1 MSITKESANYVAF
14 AMEPF
19 IRAEV
24 YSQLRVEKIVERV
37 CGVQANIGQKRIVS
51 VDQNNKDFV
60 VKLAY
65 ESTGI
70 FGNAC
75 EYLCYT
81 NLLNL
86 RDNEQISDDDL
97 LLFAKCELVNGSPL
111 VVRQEFGSEIVL
123 DPEFQRWLSE
133 KYPEHEDKPWL
144 YASEWI
150 FREPKLREDANR
162 IQQILSDFF
171 VASDVHVMQEPKNF
185 ALRYIHTTGGR
196 REKRLMLID
205 MDSCFPIINDGEEI
219 RPVCPIC
226 GSEMVYVP
234 NVMRAGQNFR
244 DIENQTG
251 VYTCTRDTC
260 ANNVL
265 DIIADN
271 GYAADNQDIRD
282 NNVFRKYIEE
292 DNVDMVQ
299 YMLTL
304 LCYSYTP
311 LNFCRTITDYR
322 NEILADW
329 GQEVLDF
336 WGDRLFYAFNNY
348 QNAMVGTY
356 LAKNSD
362 VILKYMAELM
372 ASKCDFADFANGIIE
387 TIPARVDNDPISKK
401 LIATLYVIGICADDV
416 VRCCDLL
423 GATTVKEFADAGED
437 IFYDTDMQNISEIFN
452 WISIAR

>member
-1 MSITKESANYVAF
+1 MAITKESANYVAF
-14 AMEPF
+14 ALEPF
-19 IRAEV
+19 IRAED

-97 LLFAKCELVNGSPL
+97 LLFAQCELVNGSPL

-171 VASDVHVMQEPKNF
+171 VASDLHVMQEPKKF
-185 ALRYIHTTGGR
+185 
-196 REKRLMLID
+196 E
-205 MDSCFPIINDGEEI
+205 
-219 RPVCPIC
+219 
-226 GSEMVYVP
+226 
-234 NVMRAGQNFR
+234 
-244 DIENQTG
+244 
-251 VYTCTRDTC
+251 
-260 ANNVL
+260 
-265 DIIADN
+265 
-271 GYAADNQDIRD
+271 
-282 NNVFRKYIEE
+282 
-292 DNVDMVQ
+292 
-299 YMLTL
+299 
-304 LCYSYTP
+304 
-311 LNFCRTITDYR
+311 
-322 NEILADW
+322 
-329 GQEVLDF
+329 
-336 WGDRLFYAFNNY
+336 
-348 QNAMVGTY
+348 
-356 LAKNSD
+356 
-362 VILKYMAELM
+362 
-372 ASKCDFADFANGIIE
+372 
-387 TIPARVDNDPISKK
+387 
-401 LIATLYVIGICADDV
+401 
-416 VRCCDLL
+416 
-423 GATTVKEFADAGED
+423 
-437 IFYDTDMQNISEIFN
+437 
-452 WISIAR
+452 